1 MKFAHYF
8 KAELTAQGFPQHWVD
23 SAVPYPQLK
32 KIIKKVK
39 LELKEIGLDIT
50 TFAQLIPN
58 SDEETQNLR
67 EKDRKGSAD
76 GVVTFK
82 YDLCS
87 MSLEVALIAL
97 AQRLC
102 PVEFI
107 PRDFA
112 KFWCRWTFFAHFS
125 TGFELSSFQMAKKNF
140 VPSLRFSSRMSRL

>member
-1 MKFAHYF
+1 
-8 KAELTAQGFPQHWVD
+8 
-23 SAVPYPQLK
+23 
-32 KIIKKVK
+32 
-39 LELKEIGLDIT
+39 
-50 TFAQLIPN
+50 
-58 SDEETQNLR
+58 
-67 EKDRKGSAD
+67 
-76 GVVTFK
+76 
-82 YDLCS
+82 